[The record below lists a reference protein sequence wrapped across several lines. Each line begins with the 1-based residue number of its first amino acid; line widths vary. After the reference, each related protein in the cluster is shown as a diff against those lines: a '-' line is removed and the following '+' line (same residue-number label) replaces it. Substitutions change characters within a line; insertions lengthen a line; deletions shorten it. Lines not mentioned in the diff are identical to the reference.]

1 MPGDPGLPE
10 KCPAIS
16 LDDAGVTEDGGCGVT
31 VRRREQYF
39 MFDRE
44 VYRTWSRGTSVWL
57 DGRPDDD
64 SNDSSFQQNDSNCCQ
79 RESARGEEGSENASQ
94 SDGSTCTGTHMYSRM
109 RERRARAR
117 RLPVMIE
124 VPAFSA
130 LLSFKQ
136 GKPKI
141 AAQNLKTKQF
151 SRR

>member
-64 SNDSSFQQNDSNCCQ
+64 SNDSSFQQNDSNCCH
-79 RESARGEEGSENASQ
+79 SAVNVLSHAVILHHR
-94 SDGSTCTGTHMYSRM
+94 STPRLHP
-109 RERRARAR
+109 
-117 RLPVMIE
+117 LPVAKDGPG
-124 VPAFSA
+124 PASA
-130 LLSFKQ
+130 A
-136 GKPKI
+136 GGRHPP
-141 AAQNLKTKQF
+141 
-151 SRR
+151 